1 MSSPQA
7 IASEPKHPKYA
18 PWLTLLRDDPSHIRQ
33 SPSPSYWSLSA
44 FHIGQFTDTCCSLAT
59 AVMLVN
65 AARGSGHLHAGDKLV
80 TQQDLL
86 AAVNDEGWTFHCTD
100 PQGNGASLQEMAP
113 IMKRAYAHYGMPGAR
128 VEMVQ
133 VTDATAA
140 SPAFRQALAAM
151 ESSAAVQI
159 ALNFDAAPVYGQA
172 DYGHFSPAASY
183 DAARDRLLVL
193 DVDRGWHEPYWV
205 PVDIMLTA
213 LASMSRKDG
222 SPRGYLKVT
231 LAG

>member
-1 MSSPQA
+1 MNRRND
-7 IASEPKHPKYA
+7 H
-18 PWLTLLRDDPSHIRQ
+18 
-33 SPSPSYWSLSA
+33 
-44 FHIGQFTDTCCSLAT
+44 
-59 AVMLVN
+59 
-65 AARGSGHLHAGDKLV
+65 SGGYAGDKLA

-86 AAVNDEGWTFHCTD
+86 AAVNDAGWTFHCTD
-100 PQGNGASLQEMAP
+100 AQGHGASLREMAP
-113 IMKRAYAHYGMPGAR
+113 IMEQAYAHYGVAGVA

-133 VTDATAA
+133 VSDAGEAA
-140 SPAFRQALAAM
+140 VGFRQALAAM
-151 ESSAAVQI
+151 EASAATQV
-159 ALNFDAAPVYGQA
+159 ALNFDGAPVYGQA

-193 DVDRGWHEPYWV
+193 DVDRGWYEPYWV

-213 LASMSRKDG
+213 LATLSRKDG